1 MQNTTSHLGLEPP
14 REAADQR
21 KRESGLRQTG
31 ERTIVWLHEQADRM
45 DLVPPEFG
53 DGHPVDRADAGSLL
67 TEWARQARLW
77 AGYNPEQVL
86 GLKVGAVALGAALV
100 LLVVLVG
107 AIR

>member
-14 REAADQR
+14 REAAVQH
-21 KRESGLRQTG
+21 KREIGLRQAG
-31 ERTIVWLHEQADRM
+31 ARTIVWLHQQADRM

-53 DGHPVDRADAGSLL
+53 DEKPVDRADAGSLL
-67 TEWARQARLW
+67 KEWVRQARLW

-86 GLKVGAVALGAALV
+86 GLKVGAVALGVALV
-100 LLVVLVG
+100 LLVALVG